1 MNAPQAKAASAERR
15 LQELGITLPPPP
27 SPFGKYVEAVKVGR
41 MVYFSGMLPAVG
53 HDLPLL
59 GRVGEALTVADGRR
73 AAEMAALSGLAA
85 AKAYLGSLDKVTA
98 VAKLGIYIAT
108 VGDFREHPAIADGA
122 SELFASVFG
131 DGKLAPRVVLGM
143 ASLPLGVPVELE
155 MLLEVA
161 D

>member
-1 MNAPQAKAASAERR
+1 MVMATTAEDR
-15 LQELGITLPPPP
+15 LQALGIILPPPP
-27 SPFGKYVEAVKVGR
+27 SPFGKYVEAVRVGN
-41 MVYFSGMLPAVG
+41 MLYLSGMLPAVG

-59 GRVGEALTVADGRR
+59 GRIGESLGVADGRR

-85 AKAYLGSLDKVTA
+85 IREALGSLDRVTA

-108 VGDFREHPAIADGA
+108 VGDFREHPVIADGA
-122 SELFASVFG
+122 SELFARVFG
-131 DGKLAPRVVLGM
+131 DGMLAPRVVLGM

-155 MLLEVA
+155 ILLEIT